1 MAGNK
6 YLSNNA
12 GAITE
17 VAASQTSAGAGDAGK
32 IVALN
37 SAGTVDATAMPPGI
51 AADTATILA
60 SEALSAGALV
70 NVYNNAGTANV
81 RNANATTSGK
91 EAHGF
96 VLAAVSNA
104 ANAVVYFNG
113 TNNQASAL
121 TPGVQYL
128 STTAGLPT
136 TTAPSASGN
145 VVQRVGEATSATSL
159 NFTTQPPIVLA

>member
-1 MAGNK
+1 
-6 YLSNNA
+6 
-12 GAITE
+12 
-17 VAASQTSAGAGDAGK
+17 
-32 IVALN
+32 
-37 SAGTVDATAMPPGI
+37 
-51 AADTATILA
+51 
-60 SEALSAGALV
+60 V
-70 NVYNNAGTANV
+70 NVYNNSGTANV

-104 ANAVVYFNG
+104 ANASVYFND
-113 TNNQASAL
+113 TNNQASTL

-136 TTAPSASGN
+136 ATASSTSGN
-145 VVQRVGEATSATSL
+145 VVQRVGEATSATSM